1 MAQNGLQMANMNQ
14 NMGNNMP
21 IGYPGIHLNGVVN
34 NLTNGA
40 FSCGSVGEG
49 SSGGVGSGGSLNGG
63 NSDDDYDQYDDDD
76 DDDDDDCDEDD
87 ENFNDSQDS
96 DTENKHLL
104 HCSGNPNVLHGA
116 NINGNMNNIAA
127 LNNRTI
133 GNVIGN
139 SHNSIIPG
147 LNINGNLNLHDFSA
161 PNLDQKNDIL
171 IKPDNL

>member
-1 MAQNGLQMANMNQ
+1 MAQNGLQMANMNA
-14 NMGNNMP
+14 NMGSNLPM
-21 IGYPGIHLNGVVN
+21 GYVGMSLNGAVN
-34 NLTNGA
+34 NLTGGT

-87 ENFNDSQDS
+87 DNFNDSQDS

-104 HCSGNPNVLHGA
+104 SNGNTNSIHSA
-116 NINGNMNNIAA
+116 NIIGSLNNHTT

-133 GNVIGN
+133 GNVISNTN
-139 SHNSIIPG
+139 SSHIPG
-147 LNINGNLNLHDFSA
+147 LSLNGGLSVHDFSVS
-161 PNLDQKNDIL
+161 NMELKNEIL
-171 IKPDNL
+171 IKPDGL